1 MWGGHDVGGDLVK
14 ACCEKVVRWEWI
26 SVPCFLDCVD
36 MLFVYGRVGESF
48 DMGINVSKNFDKTK
62 IMNVNPLNSYS
73 RADIK

>member
-1 MWGGHDVGGDLVK
+1 
-14 ACCEKVVRWEWI
+14 
-26 SVPCFLDCVD
+26 